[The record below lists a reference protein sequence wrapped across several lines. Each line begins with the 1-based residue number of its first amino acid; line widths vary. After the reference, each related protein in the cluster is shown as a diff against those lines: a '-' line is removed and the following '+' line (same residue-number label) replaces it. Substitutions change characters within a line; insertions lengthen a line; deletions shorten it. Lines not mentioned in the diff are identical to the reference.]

1 MAIAA
6 TKLIIN
12 NVFLIIT
19 NFRPTKII
27 YFVDISSKSENDS
40 YFCRQIILNHSLK
53 QIKMKKTFLLITAL
67 LMMGSAAF
75 AGGGIDLAIG
85 PKVGFQTASL
95 SYQKADIKAGF
106 SNHFTAGFFGRVT
119 IGRVYVQPEV
129 LYFKTSNV
137 FDAHVI
143 GVEENE
149 NLFNLPTG
157 ANVNLTLNQMNLQV
171 PILVGFNVIDL
182 DVVTLRAQV
191 GPTANFVLQS
201 KTLYDQTYT
210 LEGQTAEIANTT
222 TDEKFNPKSIS
233 WGLQAGLGVDVLKRI
248 TLDINYNF
256 GLSKM
261 FDALNET
268 TLGETFDFS
277 NIDNTKQNM
286 FMVTI
291 GYKFF

>member
-1 MAIAA
+1 
-6 TKLIIN
+6 
-12 NVFLIIT
+12 
-19 NFRPTKII
+19 
-27 YFVDISSKSENDS
+27 
-40 YFCRQIILNHSLK
+40 
-53 QIKMKKTFLLITAL
+53 MKKTFLLIAAL
-67 LMMGSAAF
+67 LIMGSAAF

-106 SNHFTAGFFGRVT
+106 SNHFTAGIFGRVT
-119 IGRVYVQPEV
+119 VGRVYVQPEV

-233 WGLQAGLGVDVLKRI
+233 WGVQAGLGVDVVKRI

>member
-1 MAIAA
+1 
-6 TKLIIN
+6 
-12 NVFLIIT
+12 
-19 NFRPTKII
+19 
-27 YFVDISSKSENDS
+27 
-40 YFCRQIILNHSLK
+40 
-53 QIKMKKTFLLITAL
+53 MKKTFLLIAAL

-85 PKVGFQTASL
+85 PKVGYQTASL

-106 SNHFTAGFFGRVT
+106 SNHFTAGLFGRVT
-119 IGRVYVQPEV
+119 VGRIYVQPEV
-129 LYFKTSNV
+129 LYFKTSNI
-137 FDAHVI
+137 FDGHVT
-143 GVEENE
+143 GVESD

-157 ANVNLTLNQMNLQV
+157 ANLNLTLNQMNLQV

-191 GPTANFVLQS
+191 GPTANFILQS
-201 KTLYDQTYT
+201 KTLYDETYT
-210 LEGQTAEIANTT
+210 INGQQYEVDQQNATS
-222 TDEKFNPKSIS
+222 DESFDTKSIA
-233 WGLQAGLGVDVLKRI
+233 WGVQAGIGVDVLKRI

-277 NIDNTKQNM
+277 NIDNTRQNM
-286 FMVTI
+286 FMVTVGI
-291 GYKFF
+291 KLL